1 MALAIEIKAWI
12 GGSQLSRYYCHRDSL
27 TKLGGGTDDHDDPF
41 ANDVEEEL
49 EEDEAVIEN
58 E

>member
-1 MALAIEIKAWI
+1 MALMMEIEAWA
-12 GGSQLSRYYCHRDSL
+12 GGSQLSRYYCHWDSW
-27 TKLGGGTDDHDDPF
+27 TTLGWGTDDHDDSF
-41 ANDVEEEL
+41 ANDVEADL